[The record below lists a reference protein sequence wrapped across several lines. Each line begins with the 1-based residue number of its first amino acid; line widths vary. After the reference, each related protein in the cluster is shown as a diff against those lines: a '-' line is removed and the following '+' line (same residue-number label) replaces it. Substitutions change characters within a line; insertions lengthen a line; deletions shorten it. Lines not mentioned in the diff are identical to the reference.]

1 MLNKRK
7 LVSIYV
13 FSYHQQHHHILQLK
27 IKNPRTETLM
37 KKTEKRGMEGKG
49 RKKIHLN
56 GAVKDAA
63 ESDAVLE
70 DPVDLKDGGVR
81 LLRFAVGHVVYVQH
95 HLLLHLLGLSLPLFP
110 LNLDPRG
117 REGEQR
123 LRISSRERGL
133 FKKNKNCNF
142 LCVLLP

>member
-1 MLNKRK
+1 M
-7 LVSIYV
+7 
-13 FSYHQQHHHILQLK
+13 
-27 IKNPRTETLM
+27 
-37 KKTEKRGMEGKG
+37 
-49 RKKIHLN
+49 
-56 GAVKDAA
+56 KDAA

-133 FKKNKNCNF
+133 FKKIKTVIFYASSYPKKFNP
-142 LCVLLP
+142 LCLCA